1 VTRRL
6 APPAGSARA
15 TTQWRPHEV
24 QPLVLGGSSS
34 PSPVGLKWCLWRSDR
49 RPRSDPRH
57 LFRDGIAPE
66 TRAGRCYYLQHRSL
80 TEHSDRPPP
89 SSHARSE
96 PGASKSLKALDA
108 LTLYDL
114 EALQLI
120 LGGGSVIDW
129 HRLNFQSLDQ
139 ARSFV
144 RIHEFDVDDEFDR
157 DHLEHVKAEAISY
170 LRRNFS
176 FAIPKPVERASIEE
190 LLMLASGRGHR
201 QLCACTIL
209 KAVHIINHMAGR
221 ELLFCLPVSD
231 RDLFHLVEEK
241 VYRVIGGMLSEGFPI
256 TEFIGGRKNLDSTYT
271 KLLSKPEATASA
283 LYDKLRFRIVT
294 RAKDHILPVLLYLSE
309 RLFPF
314 SYVVPQQSSNTLLE
328 FRRYCEEHPSLEA
341 LLGDVQGRVSD
352 TPIPRDNRF
361 TAPNY
366 RVIHFVTEVPIR
378 VPPHIMELAP
388 VGPEPHG
395 PIVYML
401 CEFQLLDADS
411 EALNEEGEASHEA
424 YKSRQRSA
432 VFQRLRIGPGG
443 LHAK

>member
-1 VTRRL
+1 
-6 APPAGSARA
+6 
-15 TTQWRPHEV
+15 
-24 QPLVLGGSSS
+24 
-34 PSPVGLKWCLWRSDR
+34 
-49 RPRSDPRH
+49 
-57 LFRDGIAPE
+57 
-66 TRAGRCYYLQHRSL
+66 
-80 TEHSDRPPP
+80 
-89 SSHARSE
+89 
-96 PGASKSLKALDA
+96 
-108 LTLYDL
+108 
-114 EALQLI
+114 LI

-139 ARSFV
+139 ARGFV
-144 RIHEFDVDDEFDR
+144 RIHEFDVDDDSDR
-157 DHLEHVKAEAISY
+157 SHLEHVKAEAISY

-176 FAIPKPVERASIEE
+176 FAIPKPVERSSIEDL
-190 LLMLASGRGHR
+190 LLMASGKGHR

-294 RAKDHILPVLLYLSE
+294 RTQDHILPVLLYLSE

-314 SYVVPQQSSNTLLE
+314 SYVVPQQSSNTLLVL
-328 FRRYCEEHPSLEA
+328 RQYCEKHPHLRR
-341 LLGDVQGRVSD
+341 LLADTQGTLPDAPSY
-352 TPIPRDNRF
+352 RDNRF
-361 TAPNY
+361 TAPTY

-388 VGPEPHG
+388 TGPEPHS
-395 PIVYML
+395 PIVYLL

-411 EALNEEGEASHEA
+411 ETLNEDGEASHEA

-432 VFQRLRIGPGG
+432 VFQRLRLGPGG
-443 LHAK
+443 PRHK